1 MTRRSNPN
9 TTIEEDLDIDQL
21 ERTLRRLRRER
32 MNPGGEGAP
41 NRPNNP
47 PDQERRANDPPNPA
61 EARADQ
67 PAPARDVPP
76 PNPNA
81 PDAAEPLQPPL
92 NPPRPPP
99 AFANGHHRHG
109 DNQGMPQDQPHAPPR
124 RVPNAQHPRHQ
135 TMGDFDSSDAFF
147 MDRNP
152 IRPPLPPRND
162 FEIKPQIIALVKQ
175 NQFHG
180 LPTEHPLDHVD
191 TFEEICST
199 TRVNGVSP
207 DYFKCKLFTF
217 SLSDK
222 ALRWVKS
229 LPPQSITTWN
239 EYKGAFLNQ
248 FYTKQRSNSIRS
260 KISGFKQ
267 DSMESFYEA
276 LERFKEYTRSCPN
289 HGFSEGNLWNIF
301 YNGIDHK
308 YKLSLDTASNGNFM
322 TKSVPEAKLLIENLA
337 ASDANACPD
346 YNRSV
351 KTTSSSES
359 AQISELRNMVSQ
371 LLKSRQGVHAI
382 EDALATNEDT
392 LMDFMRD
399 GAEENL
405 EEVNYIGGNYG
416 NRGFNPPFRAH
427 PNLSYRSNN
436 VENPNDQVYPN
447 QGAYKE
453 ANTNPSHNKSIQ
465 EPRQWKDHT
474 LVIHVQDGST
484 HILCNYLFIIAPYDC
499 PLPNSCFKLLTTLPT
514 FLLFHFLI
522 LGPKTTSYCELATN
536 QSHKVLSENT
546 SSSCSTPTTTRL
558 CTCSS
563 LVGFINCENLRQS
576 KPTIK

>member
-1 MTRRSNPN
+1 MKPFGSTMRPELIFYRDMSASTGQRRSS
-9 TTIEEDLDIDQL
+9 
-21 ERTLRRLRRER
+21 
-32 MNPGGEGAP
+32 
-41 NRPNNP
+41 
-47 PDQERRANDPPNPA
+47 
-61 EARADQ
+61 
-67 PAPARDVPP
+67 

-276 LERFKEYTRSCPN
+276 LERFKD
-289 HGFSEGNLWNIF
+289 F
-301 YNGIDHK
+301 
-308 YKLSLDTASNGNFM
+308 LSIPRAMVTFM

-399 GAEENL
+399 GTEENL

-436 VENPNDQVYPN
+436 V
-447 QGAYKE
+447 
-453 ANTNPSHNKSIQ
+453 
-465 EPRQWKDHT
+465 
-474 LVIHVQDGST
+474 
-484 HILCNYLFIIAPYDC
+484 
-499 PLPNSCFKLLTTLPT
+499 
-514 FLLFHFLI
+514 
-522 LGPKTTSYCELATN
+522 
-536 QSHKVLSENT
+536 
-546 SSSCSTPTTTRL
+546 
-558 CTCSS
+558 
-563 LVGFINCENLRQS
+563 
-576 KPTIK
+576 

>member
-1 MTRRSNPN
+1 
-9 TTIEEDLDIDQL
+9 
-21 ERTLRRLRRER
+21 

-267 DSMESFYEA
+267 DSMES
-276 LERFKEYTRSCPN
+276 
-289 HGFSEGNLWNIF
+289 
-301 YNGIDHK
+301 
-308 YKLSLDTASNGNFM
+308 
-322 TKSVPEAKLLIENLA
+322 
-337 ASDANACPD
+337 
-346 YNRSV
+346 
-351 KTTSSSES
+351 
-359 AQISELRNMVSQ
+359 
-371 LLKSRQGVHAI
+371 
-382 EDALATNEDT
+382 
-392 LMDFMRD
+392 
-399 GAEENL
+399 
-405 EEVNYIGGNYG
+405 
-416 NRGFNPPFRAH
+416 
-427 PNLSYRSNN
+427 
-436 VENPNDQVYPN
+436 
-447 QGAYKE
+447 
-453 ANTNPSHNKSIQ
+453 
-465 EPRQWKDHT
+465 
-474 LVIHVQDGST
+474 
-484 HILCNYLFIIAPYDC
+484 
-499 PLPNSCFKLLTTLPT
+499 
-514 FLLFHFLI
+514 
-522 LGPKTTSYCELATN
+522 
-536 QSHKVLSENT
+536 
-546 SSSCSTPTTTRL
+546 
-558 CTCSS
+558 
-563 LVGFINCENLRQS
+563 
-576 KPTIK
+576 

>member
-1 MTRRSNPN
+1 
-9 TTIEEDLDIDQL
+9 
-21 ERTLRRLRRER
+21 

-41 NRPNNP
+41 NRPHNP

-76 PNPNA
+76 PIRT
-81 PDAAEPLQPPL
+81 
-92 NPPRPPP
+92 RPMQLSRYSHLLTRRD
-99 AFANGHHRHG
+99 HHRRLQMDIIVTVTTKGCLKTNLTHL
-109 DNQGMPQDQPHAPPR
+109 QGEC
-124 RVPNAQHPRHQ
+124 Q
-135 TMGDFDSSDAFF
+135 TRSIQGTKLWETL
-147 MDRNP
+147 
-152 IRPPLPPRND
+152 IRPMLSLWIGIQSDRLYLQGTILRSNRRSLP
-162 FEIKPQIIALVKQ
+162 
-175 NQFHG
+175 
-180 LPTEHPLDHVD
+180 
-191 TFEEICST
+191 CT

-276 LERFKEYTRSCPN
+276 SERFKEYTRSCPN

-308 YKLSLDTASNGNFM
+308 YKLSLDTKSNGNFM

-346 YNRSV
+346 YNRGV

-359 AQISELRNMVSQ
+359 TQISELRNMVSQ

-447 QGAYKE
+447 QGVM
-453 ANTNPSHNKSIQ
+453 I
-465 EPRQWKDHT
+465 
-474 LVIHVQDGST
+474 
-484 HILCNYLFIIAPYDC
+484 
-499 PLPNSCFKLLTTLPT
+499 
-514 FLLFHFLI
+514 
-522 LGPKTTSYCELATN
+522 
-536 QSHKVLSENT
+536 
-546 SSSCSTPTTTRL
+546 
-558 CTCSS
+558 
-563 LVGFINCENLRQS
+563 GFCVYERWR
-576 KPTIK
+576 

>member
-1 MTRRSNPN
+1 
-9 TTIEEDLDIDQL
+9 
-21 ERTLRRLRRER
+21 

-41 NRPNNP
+41 NRPHNP

-222 ALRWVKS
+222 ALRWVM
-229 LPPQSITTWN
+229 I
-239 EYKGAFLNQ
+239 G
-248 FYTKQRSNSIRS
+248 FYA
-260 KISGFKQ
+260 
-267 DSMESFYEA
+267 D
-276 LERFKEYTRSCPN
+276 
-289 HGFSEGNLWNIF
+289 
-301 YNGIDHK
+301 
-308 YKLSLDTASNGNFM
+308 
-322 TKSVPEAKLLIENLA
+322 
-337 ASDANACPD
+337 
-346 YNRSV
+346 
-351 KTTSSSES
+351 
-359 AQISELRNMVSQ
+359 
-371 LLKSRQGVHAI
+371 
-382 EDALATNEDT
+382 
-392 LMDFMRD
+392 
-399 GAEENL
+399 
-405 EEVNYIGGNYG
+405 
-416 NRGFNPPFRAH
+416 
-427 PNLSYRSNN
+427 
-436 VENPNDQVYPN
+436 
-447 QGAYKE
+447 
-453 ANTNPSHNKSIQ
+453 
-465 EPRQWKDHT
+465 
-474 LVIHVQDGST
+474 VI
-484 HILCNYLFIIAPYDC
+484 
-499 PLPNSCFKLLTTLPT
+499 
-514 FLLFHFLI
+514 
-522 LGPKTTSYCELATN
+522 
-536 QSHKVLSENT
+536 
-546 SSSCSTPTTTRL
+546 
-558 CTCSS
+558 
-563 LVGFINCENLRQS
+563 
-576 KPTIK
+576 